1 MELTVKIAGFKENDP
16 NIQRMLDK
24 KAELQAICQGYEDM
38 LKEQLPQY
46 AIDGVLPAVQI
57 VPDPKTMEVLKGLQS
72 GIADAISGNRGKAIP
87 HTNNPPASANK
98 IPNGNT
104 APGNPSASSSAPVPG
119 KRKQRPGDQPSP
131 SQRKYLNDL
140 LRANGLDLSR
150 WCQDNNV
157 QEDQITVAHC
167 QQWIP
172 KLREMAEEKIFLTPQ
187 V

>member
-1 MELTVKIAGFKENDP
+1 MKVTASISYSDSRRSCQVNVEQELSDSVT
-16 NIQRMLDK
+16 
-24 KAELQAICQGYEDM
+24 AETLSAQTWE
-38 LKEQLPQY
+38 L
-46 AIDGVLPAVQI
+46 
-57 VPDPKTMEVLKGLQS
+57 LKGLQS
-72 GIADAISGNRGKAIP
+72 GIADAISGNRGKAIS

-157 QEDQITVAHC
+157 QENQITVAHC

-172 KLREMAEEKIFLTPQ
+172 KLREMAKDKIFLTPQ